1 MESKR
6 HVLLWSSIAA
16 ALGIF
21 LWLITLDSAR
31 VAGGEGD
38 SIRILVVSVGTNL
51 IIVWS
56 FFLFAFVGRRVGF
69 LAGLA
74 DRSLR
79 GRAGS
84 AAIGVL
90 AALAGYLIG
99 HVLVWSLWG
108 SSPPRP
114 IGRALELNI
123 SVIPIVLG
131 ILLVLSTL
139 MSLGVRTVRSTR
151 LRLGIVFTL
160 AFIPSSVLVVPV
172 MFDDLT
178 IMINAI
184 WLPTIEKYRGPITTP
199 ENEFT
204 SVFVEQEVVDRGY
217 LPEVVQA
224 LANEQPE
231 DLVILVQGEPALRNG
246 VYGVSWYGIEPII
259 LAPPAGT
266 RLAVGY
272 TGLIPPQIEAVPS
285 ESLKVAIRP
294 LPVRIMF
301 GEPSSVQAYATMAE
315 EPKWSLMYYLSER
328 AGLPTD
334 RFRMG
339 DRHLI
344 NLHQARVQRWG
355 RTVGG
360 DAMRVGAQP
369 AGDSW
374 TIDYDPQLPGVSGD
388 FSYVYDR
395 KIARIIPSVE
405 APQPSL
411 ERLKGRR
418 IIVDAVPQSQHYY
431 DNFLGLTLV
440 TDLVNARH
448 GLGFRYVPGW
458 MYLACALLFHLT
470 ALVCFLRFRAMVA
483 LWLLV
488 VLHALLAMVMVI
500 LFVELNVLAAPMFFW
515 GSTTLVGGVL
525 FINTFL
531 REQREAVEER
541 TRLETELNTAR
552 QMQMGLMPASDPRLS
567 GFEVAGLCRPANEV
581 GGDFYAYLAS
591 DKHPAH
597 IGIAVADVSGK
608 AMKAAIT
615 AIMTS
620 GMLYE
625 AAKRSSAPNEI
636 LDAINAPLHE
646 RSDKRVF
653 TAMVMARLEASG
665 TRRTLTLSNAGQTP
679 PLLVRKGKVTP
690 LTTKGVRLPLGLKE
704 GVRYPKQTFRLRA
717 GDLVFFYTDGMTEAS
732 STSGEAYG
740 DERLQAYLR
749 SSAHGTAR
757 DVVNGTVSDLQTFL
771 GDRPLADDV
780 TIVAVKVVGGKAA

>member
-56 FFLFAFVGRRVGF
+56 FFLFAFVGRRAGF

-151 LRLGIVFTL
+151 LRLGLVFTFALLPSLVLL
-160 AFIPSSVLVVPV
+160 APAL
-172 MFDDLT
+172 FDEVA
-178 IMINAI
+178 IAMNAI
-184 WLPTIEKYRGPITTP
+184 WLPTVESYRGPVTTP

-204 SVFVEQEVVDRGY
+204 SVFVEPEVVDRGY
-217 LPEVVQA
+217 LPEVVQG
-224 LANEQPE
+224 LLRYRPE
-231 DLVILVQGEPALRNG
+231 DLVILVNGVAELRNG
-246 VYGVSWYGIEPII
+246 VYGVSWHGIEPI
-259 LAPPAGT
+259 LLSPPSET
-266 RLAVGY
+266 RLAVGHA
-272 TGLIPPQIEAVPS
+272 GVVSPRFQSMPP
-285 ESLKVAIRP
+285 ESLAVAIRP
-294 LPVRIMF
+294 LPMRMTIGDPTSTRMYTTVTDESGR
-301 GEPSSVQAYATMAE
+301 
-315 EPKWSLMYYLSER
+315 SLMEYLSER
-328 AGLPTD
+328 SGLPTG
-334 RFRMG
+334 RFQPG

-344 NLHQARVQRWG
+344 NLHQGRVERWG
-355 RTVGG
+355 REVGG
-360 DAMRVGAQP
+360 DAMRISAQT

-374 TIDYDPQLPGVSGD
+374 TLDYDPQLPGVAAV

-395 KIARIIPSVE
+395 TTSRIVPSNEVS
-405 APQPSL
+405 QPTL
-411 ERLKGRR
+411 ERLAGRR
-418 IIVDAVPQSQHYY
+418 IIVDALPQTQPYY
-431 DNFLGLTLV
+431 DNHVGLSLV

-488 VLHALLAMVMVI
+488 LLHALLATVMVI

-732 STSGEAYG
+732 SASGEAYG

-780 TIVAVKVVGGKAA
+780 TIVAVKVVGGRA